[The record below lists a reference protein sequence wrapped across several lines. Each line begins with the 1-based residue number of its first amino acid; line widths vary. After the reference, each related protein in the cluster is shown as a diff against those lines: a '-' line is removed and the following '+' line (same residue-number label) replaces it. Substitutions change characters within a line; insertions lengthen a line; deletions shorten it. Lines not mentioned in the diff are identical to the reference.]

1 MLIIIAGGI
10 RIYNNTSMLKSYE
23 RLSRFYDA
31 GWGDFAIHYVSLI
44 KELLRERYTAKAQ
57 ILDLAC
63 GTGILAL
70 ELARCGHTVHG
81 IDISPEMIDIAK
93 KKATGLPDLSFA
105 VRDMTA
111 FSLDSKFDMVTCTY
125 DSINYLRLLRDVRKL
140 LYNVA
145 SVLNDGG
152 LFIFDSNTKYLYM
165 KHADELTKREING
178 EEFIHRCKYT
188 TRGNVAVTAF
198 SFSDGTYEIHRQRP
212 YSYDEL
218 HPLLNNARFRV
229 LQLFSWFEHIPY
241 SSDSP
246 KFFCVA
252 EKLISD

>member
-1 MLIIIAGGI
+1 
-10 RIYNNTSMLKSYE
+10 MLKPYE
-23 RLSRFYDA
+23 QLSRLYDA
-31 GWGDFAIHYVSLI
+31 GWGDFSIHYVSLI
-44 KELLRERYTAKAQ
+44 NELLRERHITQAR

-63 GTGILAL
+63 GTGILAV
-70 ELARCGHTVHG
+70 ELSRFGHIVHG

-93 KKATGLPDLSFA
+93 SKAAGLPDVSFN
-105 VRDMTA
+105 VGDMVE
-111 FSLDSKFDMVTCTY
+111 FYFDGEFDLVTCTY
-125 DSINYLRLLRDVRKL
+125 DSVNYVRKIRDVRKL
-140 LYNVA
+140 FSCISAVT
-145 SVLNDGG
+145 NDKG
-152 LFIFDSNTKYLYM
+152 LFLFDSNTKHMYLR
-165 KHADELTKREING
+165 HFDELQSDIHGEKFLQKCDYDTKRNLA
-178 EEFIHRCKYT
+178 T
-188 TRGNVAVTAF
+188 TAF